1 MKLVCDKKNEILA
14 KCVISET
21 VQALHDNLQ
30 IQLRE
35 FEVGRS
41 AIYAMKLGYLILTF
55 HTLIMPL
62 FPLRA
67 GSKQILMR
75 PF

>member
-1 MKLVCDKKNEILA
+1 MQQNDGRTHGTTDISDYVNSIL
-14 KCVISET
+14 
-21 VQALHDNLQ
+21 DDD

-35 FEVGRS
+35 LEVGRS
-41 AIYAMKLGYLILTF
+41 TIYAMKLGYLILSF